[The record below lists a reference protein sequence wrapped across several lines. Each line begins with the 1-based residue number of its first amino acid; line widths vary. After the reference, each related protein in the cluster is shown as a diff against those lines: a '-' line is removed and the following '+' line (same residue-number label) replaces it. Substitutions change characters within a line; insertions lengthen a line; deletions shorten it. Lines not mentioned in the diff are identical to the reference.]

1 MSTPG
6 TYKDCAKTGPST
18 LNAPIF
24 PNCLEF
30 TFAGVRIFSLSV
42 APVRWLLYCEV
53 VTWAEAG
60 NVRAMADA
68 IATARNFIR
77 VTSSNILGQRVC
89 LGFRQYTLRVSSSIF
104 SGTRV
109 VPWKNV
115 LLVVGKA
122 FAALLA

>member
-6 TYKDCAKTGPST
+6 RYKGCAKTGPST
-18 LNAPIF
+18 LKAPSF

-60 NVRAMADA
+60 NVKAMAHA
-68 IATARNFIR
+68 IARNFIC

-89 LGFRQYTLRVSSSIF
+89 LGFRQYTLRASSSIF
-104 SGTRV
+104 Q
-109 VPWKNV
+109 K
-115 LLVVGKA
+115 LELCEA
-122 FAALLA
+122 FSRGWRNPYGAARCSDA